1 MLAISF
7 RNRLAIFL
15 ILTLVVVQG
24 ATALIVYGVTRR
36 ALITQSET
44 QLTSSLDL
52 FFRQMNAVSQRVAE
66 SVQVLSLDYALR
78 QAVAQQNEQTMFSAL
93 RNHGRRVGA
102 ARMQW
107 INMDG
112 VIQVD
117 TADENLRGQQ
127 FRAMGL
133 LDQAVAD
140 GKARDVA
147 IVDGKAYWIVLV
159 PVLAPIPIGYIS
171 AHIPLDDAMVDE
183 LRRLSSL
190 PAEVVLV
197 TPGSAGHWNQ
207 VAKSVESPEILFQL
221 LPNDSPPS
229 FGKAVLMR
237 GRARE
242 DIVLAARMPGSD
254 ATQLV
259 AVVGTSLDEA
269 LKPYNPVI
277 LAASGLLLL
286 GLLAALLSTSL
297 IARSVSRPI
306 ESLASVAR
314 RIAGGDYTPPER
326 VEQTKEIAQL
336 SGALGNMAVAIGE
349 REERIRYQARHDSVT
364 GLPNRLSLSDLID
377 RDMQDKPDRGVAL
390 VMIGVPRLQ
399 EIVSTLGH
407 DFRDRLMRYVGQRL
421 QAEGGL
427 GHVARVSE
435 IGFAVWL
442 PGDSEVT
449 QAARRLMAAVGQ
461 DYREG
466 NVAVD
471 VTPAAGIALAPQH
484 GHEAA
489 LLLQRADTA
498 LHDALDMIDNRVVVY
513 DPTTDP
519 HRSDRLS
526 LMSDLREALDNGG
539 LKLFCQ
545 PKIDLAGN
553 RISGAEGL
561 VRWTHPVRGF
571 VPPDSFIGLA
581 EETGNIRPLTNWVLE
596 TGISQA
602 ADWAKR
608 GMGIRLSVNLSVRDL
623 ADHTLPDRV
632 AEHLQEKAVRPSAM
646 LFEITE
652 SAIMGEPDKAIAV
665 LHRLTEM
672 GIDLSIDDFGVGQS
686 SFAYLKRLPV
696 REIKIDKSFVQKL
709 ADNPGD
715 ATIVRS
721 IVELGHNLG
730 YKVTAEGVE
739 DEGSF
744 NFLRDVGCDYA
755 QGYFIAK
762 ALPNDGF
769 DSFIASGRWPV
780 RAGEKVT

>member
-1 MLAISF
+1 LAISF

-36 ALITQSET
+36 ALISQSET
-44 QLTSSLDL
+44 QLTSSLSL
-52 FFRQMNAVSQRVAE
+52 FFRQMDAVSQRVAE

-78 QAVAQQNEQTMFSAL
+78 QAVAQQNEQTIFSAL

-112 VIQVD
+112 MIQID
-117 TADENLRGQQ
+117 TADDQQKGQQ
-127 FRAMGL
+127 FKAPGL

-140 GKARDVA
+140 GRARDVT
-147 IVDGKAYWIVLV
+147 IVDGRAYWIVLV
-159 PVLAPIPIGYIS
+159 PIRAPIPIGYIG
-171 AHIPLDDAMVDE
+171 AHIPLDDGMVDQ

-197 TPGSAGHWNQ
+197 TPGNAGHWNQ
-207 VAKSVESPEILFQL
+207 VAKSVENPEILDQL
-221 LPNDSPPS
+221 LPNGGPPV
-229 FGKAVLMR
+229 FDKPLLARGKS
-237 GRARE
+237 RE

-254 ATQLV
+254 ATELV
-259 AVVGTSLDEA
+259 AVVGLSLDEA
-269 LKPYNPVI
+269 LRPYNPVI

-314 RIAGGDYTPPER
+314 RIAGGDYTPPETT
-326 VEQTKEIAQL
+326 VETKEIAQL

-349 REERIRYQARHDSVT
+349 REERIRHQAGHDGIT
-364 GLPNRLSLSDLID
+364 GLPNRLSLSDRID
-377 RDMQDKPDRGVAL
+377 RDMAAGAGREAAL
-390 VMIGVPRLQ
+390 VMVGVPRLQ

-407 DFRDRLMRYVGQRL
+407 DFRDQLMRFVGQRL
-421 QAEGGL
+421 QAAAGA

-442 PGDSEVT
+442 PGVTEVT
-449 QAARRLMAAVGQ
+449 QAAHRLLDAVGQ

-466 NVAVD
+466 SITVD
-471 VTPAAGIALAPQH
+471 VTPAAGIAMAPQH
-484 GHEAA
+484 GQDSG

-498 LHDALDMIDNRVVVY
+498 LHDALDQVDDRVVLY
-513 DPTTDP
+513 DADRDP

-526 LMSDLREALDNGG
+526 LMSDLREALDSGG

-545 PKIDLAGN
+545 PKIDLAAN

-596 TGISQA
+596 AGIAQA
-602 ADWAKR
+602 ADWARR
-608 GMGIRLSVNLSVRDL
+608 GMDLRLSVNLSVRDL
-623 ADHTLPDRV
+623 ADQTLPDRV
-632 AEHLQEKAVRPSAM
+632 AEHLRDKKVQPSSM

-665 LHRLTEM
+665 LRRLNDM

-686 SFAYLKRLPV
+686 SFAYLRRLPV
-696 REIKIDKSFVQKL
+696 REIKIDKSFILKL
-709 ADNPGD
+709 AASPEDG
-715 ATIVRS
+715 TIVRS

-730 YKVTAEGVE
+730 YRVTAEGVE

-744 NFLRDVGCDYA
+744 KFLREAGCDYA
-755 QGYFIAK
+755 QGYYIAK
-762 ALPNDGF
+762 ALPHDGF

-780 RAGEKVT
+780 HVDASVR